1 MKRCDDQRQASSEEL
16 NRKTEDT
23 HSKVWEDMMKTS
35 KECDESRWDRAIKLL
50 SESLGA
56 AQACRPVNGPPI
68 RYNPDCLGSS
78 IPKGVGQFITVA
90 SIQAKYNEC
99 VENCKNN
106 FPMYKILTISCIASC
121 MLNTASGENNQF
133 LKKWEISPSYLK
145 ELESSS
151 SGLKLF
157 SSEERKALYHYIN
170 QDYADKF
177 RLMAGF

>member
-23 HSKVWEDMMKTS
+23 HSKAWEDK
-35 KECDESRWDRAIKLL
+35 SRWDRAIKLL

-56 AQACRPVNGPPI
+56 AQACSPVNGPPI

-99 VENCKNN
+99 VENCKKQ
-106 FPMYKILTISCIASC
+106 FP
-121 MLNTASGENNQF
+121 
-133 LKKWEISPSYLK
+133 
-145 ELESSS
+145 
-151 SGLKLF
+151 
-157 SSEERKALYHYIN
+157 HV
-170 QDYADKF
+170 
-177 RLMAGF
+177 

>member
-23 HSKVWEDMMKTS
+23 HSKAGEDMMKTS

-56 AQACRPVNGPPI
+56 AQACSPVNGPPI

-99 VENCKNN
+99 VENCKKQ
-106 FPMYKILTISCIASC
+106 FP
-121 MLNTASGENNQF
+121 
-133 LKKWEISPSYLK
+133 
-145 ELESSS
+145 
-151 SGLKLF
+151 
-157 SSEERKALYHYIN
+157 HV
-170 QDYADKF
+170 
-177 RLMAGF
+177 